1 MLLHLR
7 VHLCALFLALSPL
20 ASLAAPPSY
29 DHPSQTVLSQAALS
43 DILFR
48 GLPILGP
55 DNGCSKTLKTCD
67 WMAKIPDNT
76 PLVRMNLPG
85 THDTST
91 WNYSATTQASLTGY
105 TGPLPPAY
113 LFRCQERSLLQ
124 SLNDGIRVF
133 DLRFAYNPGNDTIG
147 FYHSLLAPTTTMTD
161 IFFGLYQWLNKH
173 PTEAVLVSINH
184 ESGTG
189 TPYDAKIQ
197 EMVYDVINSD
207 IGNTY
212 WGQTSGS
219 LGTLGQARGKL
230 TLLQRFTFDLLPAYK
245 TKRIGIQLDPGHWTD
260 NGKAIELVYN
270 ADKGLTA
277 FIEDYYDS
285 SLPLTST
292 PSQFIE
298 EKFGAT
304 TAHLG
309 NATLFNPDQ
318 LYISFVS
325 AAAIVTGVVKVDMTP
340 RVGCGFS
347 LLALVFFCFCLG
359 FVVLLPARCFSLSWF
374 FFPPSF
380 LSPSFP

>member
-76 PLVRMNLPG
+76 PLG
-85 THDTST
+85 
-91 WNYSATTQASLTGY
+91 TTQPQHKPLSLGY

-161 IFFGLYQWLNKH
+161 VFFGLYQWLNKH

-197 EMVYDVINSD
+197 EMVYDIINSD

-212 WGQTSGS
+212 WVQTSGS

-285 SLPLTST
+285 SLPLTSK

-304 TAHLG
+304 TAQLG

-318 LYISFVS
+318 LYISFAS

-340 RVGCGFS
+340 RHADVNPKMFATGNGTDT
-347 LLALVFFCFCLG
+347 LG
-359 FVVLLPARCFSLSWF
+359 MNQKLLPWLKARKGSKFGIIMLDF
-374 FFPPSF
+374 YDAVPG
-380 LSPSFP
+380 LVEAVIGL